1 MSEISLEPR
10 AAKLTKNGRAVTPKG
25 RLAFVQLNEAKIKP
39 NSKPGAKPKYGTA
52 ILIPKGA
59 DIEALKTLVND
70 KAKEKFGDKLKNDGF
85 KKKLKSPIKKCSDCT
100 NAEGVV
106 YSGFDDPRFE
116 YCIWPQTTTKP
127 GIVDAKGANVAE
139 PSEVYS
145 GRWGRLNVHAFS
157 FDVDGN
163 VGISFGLDNVQLLD
177 HDEMM
182 GGRAKASDEFEPV
195 EGVATGAED
204 SDSVFN

>member
-1 MSEISLEPR
+1 MSDISLEPR
-10 AAKLTKNGRAVTPKG
+10 ACKLTKSGRVSTCKG
-25 RLAFVQLNEAKIKP
+25 RLAFVQLNEAKLKP
-39 NSKPGAKPKYGTA
+39 GAKPGAKPKYGTA
-52 ILIPKGA
+52 FLIPKGS
-59 DIEALKTLVND
+59 DIKALRELVEA
-70 KAKEKFGDKLKNDGF
+70 KARESFGDKLKNPKF
-85 KKKLKSPIKKCSDCT
+85 KEKLKLPIKKCTDCT
-100 NAEGVV
+100 DKDGNV

-127 GIVDAKGANVAE
+127 GIADATNANVSE

-145 GRWGRLNVHAFS
+145 GRWGRINVHAYK

-163 VGISFGLDNVQLLD
+163 YGISLGLDNVQLLD

-182 GGRAKASDEFEPV
+182 GGRPRASDEFEPV
-195 EGVATGAED
+195 EGVSTGGED